1 MFNIDPL
8 AFLFSLVGLAIGL
21 TVHESSHALV
31 ANWLGDSTARDQ
43 GRISLNPL
51 RHLDPMG
58 TLMMIMSSVM
68 GAGIGWAKPVPVS
81 PWKLR
86 FGGKTGGALVSVAGP
101 VSNILLAAICYVA
114 YQQSYAAGLFETN
127 AWLADLIGVVLIVNV
142 ALCFFNLI
150 PLPPLDGFG
159 VLLGLLPNRLAFGL
173 AKVGQYGPA
182 LLLLLVF
189 FGGSLLGTY
198 FAFGRRLALQGF
210 SFLFGGLG

>member
-1 MFNIDPL
+1 LFNIDPL
-8 AFLFSLVGLAIGL
+8 AFLFSLAGLAIGL

-51 RHLDPMG
+51 HHLDPMG
-58 TLMMIMSSVM
+58 TLMMVVSSIMGV
-68 GAGIGWAKPVPVS
+68 GIGWAKPVPVS

-101 VSNILLAAICYVA
+101 VANMLLAALCYVA
-114 YQQSYAAGLFETN
+114 YQQSFAAGLLDTY
-127 AWLADLIGVVLIVNV
+127 AWLADLLGVVLIVNV

-159 VLLGLLPNRLAFGL
+159 VLLGLLPDRLAFGL

-189 FGGSLLGTY
+189 FGGSLLGKY
-198 FAFGRRLALQGF
+198 FAFGRGVTLSAF
-210 SFLFGGLG
+210 SFVFGGLG